1 MRNVTFGNRD
11 KMPPTARGTV
21 PAATVVQPLPSA
33 SATSDEFLLNIGP
46 QHPATH
52 GVLRVVVTMDG
63 EVVKDIVPH
72 IGYVHRG
79 LEKLFENRTYE
90 QIIPFTD
97 RTDYLSAIAN
107 NFAYVRGVEML
118 LGLEVP
124 RKVEYMRVLM
134 AELNRIA
141 SHLLWLAAYGL
152 DMGAFTPFLYA
163 FRDREEIVAMIEE
176 ASGGRLTTNYFRV
189 GGFVHDLPK
198 DFFARLRKFLARFG
212 KALNELDTLLVENAI
227 FVARTRGVGV
237 IGKERAVSYGMT
249 GPCLRASNAAFDV
262 RRDMPYSIY
271 PSLEFEIPVG
281 RNGDTW
287 DRSWVRIE
295 EMRQSLAILRQAM
308 EGFPEGEHRAR
319 APRNIEPPAGEV
331 YSAVEGPRGEI
342 GFYIVSDGTRKPY
355 RVKMRKPSFSNF
367 SALPEIL
374 RGLKIA
380 DLVAVKGSLDLVVPE
395 IDR

>member
-1 MRNVTFGNRD
+1 ME
-11 KMPPTARGTV
+11 GTRI
-21 PAATVVQPLPSA
+21 PSA
-33 SATSDEFLLNIGP
+33 AQPASAAHQASAAASAPQTTSDEFILNIGP

-63 EVVKDIVPH
+63 EVVKELVPH

-79 LEKLFENRTYE
+79 LEKLFENRLYE

-107 NFAYVRGVEML
+107 NFAYVMAVERL
-118 LGLEVP
+118 LGMEVP
-124 RKVEYMRVLM
+124 PKVEYTRVM
-134 AELNRIA
+134 AAELNRIA

-163 FRDREEIVAMIEE
+163 FRDREEIGSMIEE
-176 ASGGRLTTNYFRV
+176 ASGGRLTTNYFRI
-189 GGFVHDLPK
+189 GGFAHELPK
-198 DFFARLRKFLARFG
+198 DIFGKLRKFLSHFDR
-212 KALNELDTLLVENAI
+212 KIDEYDTLLIENAI

-237 IGKERAVSYGMT
+237 ISRERAISYGMG
-249 GPCLRASNAAFDV
+249 GPCLRASNAALDV
-262 RRDMPYSIY
+262 RRDIPYSIY
-271 PSLEFEIPVG
+271 PKLAFDIPTG

-287 DRSWVRIE
+287 DRSKVRIQ
-295 EMRQSLAILRQAM
+295 EMRQSVRILRQVLD
-308 EGFPEGEHRAR
+308 GFPEGAVKVR
-319 APRNIEPPAGEV
+319 APRSIEPPPGET
-331 YSAVEGPRGEI
+331 YAAVEGPRGEV
-342 GFYIVSDGTRKPY
+342 GFFVVSDGSRKPY
-355 RVKMRKPSFSNF
+355 RIKMRKPSFSNF

-380 DLVAVKGSLDLVVPE
+380 DLVAVMGSLDLVVPE

>member
-1 MRNVTFGNRD
+1 M
-11 KMPPTARGTV
+11 
-21 PAATVVQPLPSA
+21 
-33 SATSDEFLLNIGP
+33 LNIGP

-63 EVVKDIVPH
+63 EVVKEVVPH

-79 LEKLFENRTYE
+79 LEKLFENRLYE

-107 NFAYVRGVEML
+107 NFAYVMAVERL

-124 RKVEYMRVLM
+124 PKVEYTRVM
-134 AELNRIA
+134 AAELNRIA

-163 FRDREEIVAMIEE
+163 FRDREEIGSMIEE
-176 ASGGRLTTNYFRV
+176 ASGGRLTTNYSRI
-189 GGFVHDLPK
+189 GGFAYELPK
-198 DFFARLRKFLARFG
+198 DIFGKLGKFLSHFER
-212 KALNELDTLLVENAI
+212 KIDEYDTLLIENAI

-237 IGKERAVSYGMT
+237 ISRERAISYGMS
-249 GPCLRASNAAFDV
+249 GPCLRASNAALDV
-262 RRDMPYSIY
+262 RRDIPYSIY
-271 PSLEFEIPVG
+271 PKLSFDIPTG

-287 DRSWVRIE
+287 DRSKVRIE
-295 EMRQSLAILRQAM
+295 EMRQSVRILRQVLD
-308 EGFPEGEHRAR
+308 GFPQGAVKVR
-319 APRNIEPPAGEV
+319 APRSIEPPPGET
-331 YSAVEGPRGEI
+331 YAAVEGPRGEV
-342 GFYIVSDGTRKPY
+342 GFYVVSDGSRKPY
-355 RVKMRKPSFSNF
+355 RIKMRKPSFSNF
-367 SALPEIL
+367 SAMPEIL

-380 DLVAVKGSLDLVVPE
+380 DLVAVMGSLDLVVPE

>member
-1 MRNVTFGNRD
+1 MERS
-11 KMPPTARGTV
+11 
-21 PAATVVQPLPSA
+21 PSG
-33 SATSDEFLLNIGP
+33 TSDEFLLNVGP

-63 EVVKDIVPH
+63 EVVKDLVPH
-72 IGYVHRG
+72 MGYVHRG

-107 NFAYVRGVEML
+107 NFAYVMGVERL
-118 LGLEVP
+118 LGLQVP
-124 RKVEYMRVLM
+124 KKVEYIRVLM
-134 AELNRIA
+134 AELNRIS

-163 FRDREEIVAMIEE
+163 FRDREEINVMIEE

-198 DFFARLRKFLARFG
+198 EFFPRLKKFISRFG
-212 KALNELDTLLVENAI
+212 RAVNELDTLLVENAI
-227 FVARTRGVGV
+227 FVARTRGVGA
-237 IGKERAVSYGMT
+237 IGRDRAISYGMT
-249 GPCLRASNAAFDV
+249 GPCLRASDAPFDV

-271 PSLEFEIPVG
+271 PSFDFEIPTG

-308 EGFPEGEHRAR
+308 DGFPEGDHRAR

-342 GFYIVSDGTRKPY
+342 GFYIVSDGTRKPW

-380 DLVAVKGSLDLVVPE
+380 DLVAVMGSLDLVVPE

>member
-1 MRNVTFGNRD
+1 MNERSTLAAGMTRIS
-11 KMPPTARGTV
+11 
-21 PAATVVQPLPSA
+21 PAGS
-33 SATSDEFLLNIGP
+33 TSDEFLLNIGP

-52 GVLRVVVTMDG
+52 GVLRVVVIMDG

-72 IGYVHRG
+72 VGYVHRG

-107 NFAYVRGVEML
+107 NFAYVRGVEKL

-124 RKVEYMRVLM
+124 KKVEYMRVLC
-134 AELNRIA
+134 AELNRIS
-141 SHLLWLAAYGL
+141 SHLIYLAAYGL

-163 FRDREEIVAMIEE
+163 FRDREEIVAMLEE

-189 GGFVHDLPK
+189 GGFVYDLPK
-198 DFFARLRKFLARFG
+198 SFFPRLKKFIARFG
-212 KALNELDTLLVENAI
+212 KAVNELDTLLVENAI
-227 FVARTRGVGV
+227 FVSRTRGVGA
-237 IGKERAVSYGMT
+237 ISRERALSYGMT
-249 GPCLRASNAAFDV
+249 GPCVRASHAEIDV
-262 RRDMPYSIY
+262 RRDQPYSIY
-271 PSLEFEIPVG
+271 PSLNFEIPIG
-281 RNGDTW
+281 RHGDTW
-287 DRSWVRIE
+287 ERSWVRVE
-295 EMRQSLAILRQAM
+295 EMRQSLGILRQAM
-308 EGFPEGEHRAR
+308 DGFPEGDFKAR

-331 YSAVEGPRGEI
+331 YSAVEGPRGEV

-367 SALPEIL
+367 SALQEIL

-380 DLVAVKGSLDLVVPE
+380 DLIAVMGSLDLVVPE

>member
-1 MRNVTFGNRD
+1 MDVL
-11 KMPPTARGTV
+11 
-21 PAATVVQPLPSA
+21 PLGSETRSSP
-33 SATSDEFLLNIGP
+33 SDEFLLNIGP

-107 NFAYVRGVEML
+107 NFAYVTAVETL

-124 RKVEYMRVLM
+124 VKVQYMRVLM

-163 FRDREEIVAMIEE
+163 FRDREEIGAMIEE
-176 ASGGRLTTNYFRV
+176 ASGGRLTTNYFRI
-189 GGFVHDLPK
+189 GGFARDLPAG
-198 DFFARLRKFLARFG
+198 FFPRLRKFLRRFAG
-212 KALNELDTLLVENAI
+212 AVNELDALLVENAI
-227 FVARTRGVGV
+227 FVSRTRNVGA
-237 IGKERAVSYGMT
+237 ISGARAIALGMT
-249 GPCLRASNAAFDV
+249 GPCLRASHEERDV
-262 RRDMPYSIY
+262 RRDIPYSIY
-271 PSLEFEIPVG
+271 PRLRFEIPVG

-308 EGFPEGEHRAR
+308 DGFPEGEHRAR
-319 APRNIEPPAGEV
+319 VPRTIEPPPGEA
-331 YSAVEGPRGEI
+331 YCSVEGPRGEV
-342 GFYIVSDGTRKPY
+342 GFYVVSDGSKKPW

-374 RGLKIA
+374 RGMKIA
-380 DLVAVKGSLDLVVPE
+380 DLVAVMGSLDLVVPE

>member
-1 MRNVTFGNRD
+1 MDV
-11 KMPPTARGTV
+11 M
-21 PAATVVQPLPSA
+21 PLPA
-33 SATSDEFLLNIGP
+33 SPASPATSDEFLLNIGP

-63 EVVKDIVPH
+63 EVVKDLVPH

-107 NFAYVRGVEML
+107 NFAYVMAVEKL
-118 LGLEVP
+118 LGLEIP
-124 RKVEYMRVLM
+124 SKVQYMRVLM

-163 FRDREEIVAMIEE
+163 FRDREEIGAMIEE
-176 ASGGRLTTNYFRV
+176 ASGGRLTTNYFRI
-189 GGFVHDLPK
+189 GGFARDLPAA
-198 DFFARLRKFLARFG
+198 FFPRLKKFIARFG
-212 KALNELDTLLVENAI
+212 KAVNELDTLLVENAI
-227 FVARTRGVGV
+227 FVARTRRVGV
-237 IGKERAVSYGMT
+237 ISGPRAVAFGMS
-249 GPCLRASNAAFDV
+249 GPCLRASHIERDV
-262 RRDMPYSIY
+262 RRDIPYSIY
-271 PSLEFEIPVG
+271 PQMKFEIPVG

-295 EMRQSLAILRQAM
+295 EMRQSLGILRQAM
-308 EGFPEGEHRAR
+308 DGFPEGEHRAR
-319 APRNIEPPAGEV
+319 APRSIEPPPGEV
-331 YSAVEGPRGEI
+331 YCSVEGPRGEV
-342 GFYIVSDGTRKPY
+342 GFYLVSDGTKKPY

-380 DLVAVKGSLDLVVPE
+380 DLVAVMGSLDLVVPE

>member
-1 MRNVTFGNRD
+1 MSD
-11 KMPPTARGTV
+11 PIPPMAG
-21 PAATVVQPLPSA
+21 PASQQASQPPA
-33 SATSDEFLLNIGP
+33 GTSDEFILNVGP

-63 EVVKDIVPH
+63 EVVKDLQPH
-72 IGYVHRG
+72 LGYVHRG

-107 NFAYVRGVEML
+107 NWAYVMAVEKL

-124 RKVEYMRVLM
+124 QKVQYIRVLM
-134 AELNRIA
+134 AELNRIN

-163 FRDREEIVAMIEE
+163 FRDREEINAMVEE

-189 GGFVHDLPK
+189 GGFVHDLPAG
-198 DFFARLRKFLARFG
+198 FFPRLKKFVGRFG
-212 KALNELDTLLVENAI
+212 RAVNELDTLLVENAI

-237 IGKERAVSYGMT
+237 ISRERAISYGMS
-249 GPCLRASNAAFDV
+249 GPCLRASNAELDV
-262 RRDMPYSIY
+262 RREAPYSIY
-271 PSLEFEIPVG
+271 DSLEFEIPTG

-295 EMRQSLAILRQAM
+295 EMRQSLRILRQAM
-308 EGFPEGEHRAR
+308 DGFPEGEHRVR

-331 YSAVEGPRGEI
+331 YSAVEGPRGEV
-342 GFYIVSDGTRKPY
+342 GFYVVSDGTRKPY

-367 SALPEIL
+367 SALPEIM

-380 DLVAVKGSLDLVVPE
+380 DLVAVMGSLDLVVPE

>member
-1 MRNVTFGNRD
+1 MD
-11 KMPPTARGTV
+11 I
-21 PAATVVQPLPSA
+21 QPLPSA
-33 SATSDEFLLNIGP
+33 AATSDEFLLNIGP

-107 NFAYVRGVEML
+107 NFAYARGVEKL

-124 RKVEYMRVLM
+124 KKVEYMRVLM

-163 FRDREEIVAMIEE
+163 FRDREEIVSMIEE

-198 DFFARLRKFLARFG
+198 DFFERLRKFLSRFG
-212 KALNELDTLLVENAI
+212 KALDELDTLLVENAI

-237 IGKERAVSYGMT
+237 IGKERAVSYGM
-249 GPCLRASNAAFDV
+249 
-262 RRDMPYSIY
+262 
-271 PSLEFEIPVG
+271 
-281 RNGDTW
+281 
-287 DRSWVRIE
+287 DRT
-295 EMRQSLAILRQAM
+295 L
-308 EGFPEGEHRAR
+308 
-319 APRNIEPPAGEV
+319 PAGVERGV
-331 YSAVEGPRGEI
+331 RCPARHAVFSLPVASVRDSRRKERGHLGPVLGEDRGDAAVPRDPPP
-342 GFYIVSDGTRKPY
+342 GNG
-355 RVKMRKPSFSNF
+355 
-367 SALPEIL
+367 
-374 RGLKIA
+374 GL
-380 DLVAVKGSLDLVVPE
+380 S
-395 IDR
+395 

>member
-1 MRNVTFGNRD
+1 MTE
-11 KMPPTARGTV
+11 KLPPRAARSGIA
-21 PAATVVQPLPSA
+21 PAATVITPLPSA
-33 SATSDEFLLNIGP
+33 SGTSDEFLLNVGP

-63 EVVKDIVPH
+63 EVVKDLVPH

-90 QIIPFTD
+90 QIVPFTD
-97 RTDYLSAIAN
+97 RTDYAGAIGN
-107 NFAYVRGVEML
+107 NFAYVMGVEKL

-124 RKVEYMRVLM
+124 KRVEYMRVLM
-134 AELNRIA
+134 AELNRIN

-163 FRDREEIVAMIEE
+163 FRDREEINVMMEE
-176 ASGGRLTTNYFRV
+176 ASGGRLTFNYFRV
-189 GGFVHDLPK
+189 GGFIHDLPK
-198 DFFARLRKFLARFG
+198 EFFPRLKKFITRFG
-212 KALNELDTLLVENAI
+212 AAVNELDTLLVENAI
-227 FVARTRGVGV
+227 FVARTRGVGA
-237 IGKERAVSYGMT
+237 IGRDRAISYGMT
-249 GPCLRASNAAFDV
+249 GPCLRASDAPFDV
-262 RRDMPYSIY
+262 RRDSPYSVY
-271 PSLEFEIPVG
+271 GSFDFEIPTG

-308 EGFPEGEHRAR
+308 EGFPEGDHKAR

-331 YSAVEGPRGEI
+331 YSAVEGPRGEV
-342 GFYIVSDGTRKPY
+342 GFYIVSNGTRKPS
-355 RVKMRKPSFSNF
+355 RVKMRSPSFSNF
-367 SALPEIL
+367 SALSEIL
-374 RGLKIA
+374 RGMKIA
-380 DLVAVKGSLDLVVPE
+380 DLIAVMGSLDLVVPE

>member
-1 MRNVTFGNRD
+1 VEIT
-11 KMPPTARGTV
+11 
-21 PAATVVQPLPSA
+21 PLA
-33 SATSDEFLLNIGP
+33 SAGTSDEFLLNIGP

-63 EVVKDIVPH
+63 EVVKEVVPH

-79 LEKLFENRTYE
+79 LEKLLENRTYE

-107 NFAYVRGVEML
+107 NFAYVMAVEKL
-118 LGLEVP
+118 LGLQVP
-124 RKVEYMRVLM
+124 PKVEYIRVIT

-141 SHLLWLAAYGL
+141 SHLLWLAAYAL

-163 FRDREEIVAMIEE
+163 FRDREEIGSMIEE

-189 GGFVHDLPK
+189 GGFLFDLPK
-198 DFFARLRKFLARFG
+198 DFFPRLKKFIARFSH
-212 KALNELDTLLVENAI
+212 AVNELDTLFVENAI
-227 FVARTRGVGV
+227 FVARTRNVGT
-237 IGKERAVSYGMT
+237 IGRERAISYGLT
-249 GPCLRASNAAFDV
+249 GPCLRASDAECDV
-262 RRDMPYSIY
+262 RRDAPYSLY
-271 PSLEFEIPVG
+271 PSFAFDVPTG

-295 EMRQSLAILRQAM
+295 EMRQSLRILRQAM
-308 EGFPEGEHRAR
+308 DGFPEGEHRVR

-331 YSAVEGPRGEI
+331 YAAVEGPRGEV
-342 GFYIVSDGTRKPY
+342 GFWIVSDGSRKPF
-355 RVKMRKPSFSNF
+355 RIKMRKPSFSNF

-380 DLVAVKGSLDLVVPE
+380 DLVAIMGSLDLVVPE
-395 IDR
+395 MDR

>member
-1 MRNVTFGNRD
+1 MD
-11 KMPPTARGTV
+11 LQPS
-21 PAATVVQPLPSA
+21 ATVITPLPS
-33 SATSDEFLLNIGP
+33 SSGTSDEFLLNVGP

-63 EVVKDIVPH
+63 EVVKDLVPH

-107 NFAYVRGVEML
+107 NFAYVMAVERL
-118 LGLEVP
+118 LGIVVP
-124 RKVEYMRVLM
+124 KKVEYIRVLM
-134 AELNRIA
+134 AELNRIS

-163 FRDREEIVAMIEE
+163 FRDREEINEMIEE

-198 DFFARLRKFLARFG
+198 EFFPRLKKFIARFSG
-212 KALNELDTLLVENAI
+212 AINELDTLLVENAI

-237 IGKERAVSYGMT
+237 IGRDAAVSYGMT
-249 GPCLRASNAAFDV
+249 GPCLRASDAPFDV

-271 PSLEFEIPVG
+271 DTLHFEIPMG

-308 EGFPEGEHRAR
+308 EGFPEGDHKAR
-319 APRNIEPPAGEV
+319 VPRNIEPPAGEV

-367 SALPEIL
+367 SALAEIL

-380 DLVAVKGSLDLVVPE
+380 DLVAVMGSLDLVVPE

>member
-1 MRNVTFGNRD
+1 MDEKAPPVTIT
-11 KMPPTARGTV
+11 PS
-21 PAATVVQPLPSA
+21 ATVISPLPSA
-33 SATSDEFLLNIGP
+33 SGTSDEFLLNVGP

-63 EVVKDIVPH
+63 EVVKDLVPH

-107 NFAYVRGVEML
+107 NFAYVMGVERL

-124 RKVEYMRVLM
+124 KKVEYIRVLM

-152 DMGAFTPFLYA
+152 DMGAMTPFLYA
-163 FRDREEIVAMIEE
+163 FRDREEINVMIEE

-198 DFFARLRKFLARFG
+198 EFFPRLKKFIARFG
-212 KALNELDTLLVENAI
+212 TAVDELDTLLVENAI
-227 FVARTRGVGV
+227 FMARTRGVGV
-237 IGKERAVSYGMT
+237 IGRDRAVSYGMT
-249 GPCLRASNAAFDV
+249 GPCLRASDAPYDV
-262 RRDMPYSIY
+262 RRDTPYSIY
-271 PSLEFEIPVG
+271 GSLDFEIPTG

-308 EGFPEGEHRAR
+308 DGFPEGEHRAR

-355 RVKMRKPSFSNF
+355 RLKMRKPSFSNF

-380 DLVAVKGSLDLVVPE
+380 DLVAVMGSLDLVVPE

>member
-1 MRNVTFGNRD
+1 MDV
-11 KMPPTARGTV
+11 M
-21 PAATVVQPLPSA
+21 PLPA
-33 SATSDEFLLNIGP
+33 SQATSDEFLLNIGP

-107 NFAYVRGVEML
+107 NFAYVMAVERL
-118 LGLEVP
+118 LGLEIP
-124 RKVEYMRVLM
+124 PKVQYMRVLM

-163 FRDREEIVAMIEE
+163 FRDREEIGAMIEE

-189 GGFVHDLPK
+189 GGFMHDLPTS
-198 DFFARLRKFLARFG
+198 FFPRLKKFLARFG
-212 KALNELDTLLVENAI
+212 KAVNELDTLLVENAI
-227 FVARTRGVGV
+227 FVARTRGVGA
-237 IGKERAVSYGMT
+237 ISGPRAVAYGLT
-249 GPCLRASNAAFDV
+249 GPCLRASHMERDV
-262 RRDMPYSIY
+262 RRDIPYSIY
-271 PSLEFEIPVG
+271 PQLSFEIPIG

-295 EMRQSLAILRQAM
+295 EMRQSLSILRQAM

-319 APRNIEPPAGEV
+319 VPRNIEPPPGEV
-331 YSAVEGPRGEI
+331 YSSVEGPRGEV

-355 RVKMRKPSFSNF
+355 RIKMRKPSFSNF

-374 RGLKIA
+374 RGMKIA
-380 DLVAVKGSLDLVVPE
+380 DLVAVMGSLDLVVPE